1 MTEFGTLNWT
11 ILIVYILANLLL
23 GYVISKKV
31 STADD
36 FYLGQKQTPWWAI
49 GISVLATYV
58 SAMTFLGAPA
68 WAYKD
73 GLSVI
78 AIHLNYPLVIIVVI
92 TFFFPFFYNAGCASI
107 YEYQEKRFGKKAR
120 ALVSGIWLVSQT
132 MSSAAVLYATS
143 IVLSFITGIPEIAGI
158 VIVTI
163 IALIYTVMGG
173 ITAVIW
179 TDVIQS
185 GILLLGAGIIMYA
198 LIDSSTIPVMESLA
212 QLKEQGKTNPLNF
225 DFDFTNVTTVWSG
238 IFAMS
243 LYHITVYGTNQMMV
257 QRTLAAKNI
266 GDAKKSYLLMG
277 FCAFFVYF
285 FFIIMGILFYNHYQG
300 KTFDNENTIIL
311 EFAAEYGM
319 PGLMGII
326 ASAVMAASMSSLDS
340 AFNSLSTV
348 STLDF
353 YKKYYKPNES
363 DHHYL
368 NVSRMFTVF
377 WAAIIIVPAIMYH
390 LYSTG
395 SILEVLSKV
404 GSYFVG
410 AQLGMFGL
418 GFFSK
423 HASERGLLVGTLVG
437 VIAVAYTAIY
447 TDVAWPW
454 FAAIGAFVNVI
465 VTIVA
470 SIAID
475 GKQTEYSPYTVKGQ
489 IKSFADSGAP
499 TTENG
504 WYLVPGKVDKV
515 CYSLFGFFVFTLVFL
530 FSFELFI

>member
-1 MTEFGTLNWT
+1 
-11 ILIVYILANLLL
+11 
-23 GYVISKKV
+23 
-31 STADD
+31 
-36 FYLGQKQTPWWAI
+36 
-49 GISVLATYV
+49 
-58 SAMTFLGAPA
+58 
-68 WAYKD
+68 
-73 GLSVI
+73 
-78 AIHLNYPLVIIVVI
+78 
-92 TFFFPFFYNAGCASI
+92 
-107 YEYQEKRFGKKAR
+107 
-120 ALVSGIWLVSQT
+120 
-132 MSSAAVLYATS
+132 
-143 IVLSFITGIPEIAGI
+143 
-158 VIVTI
+158 
-163 IALIYTVMGG
+163 
-173 ITAVIW
+173 
-179 TDVIQS
+179 
-185 GILLLGAGIIMYA
+185 
-198 LIDSSTIPVMESLA
+198 
-212 QLKEQGKTNPLNF
+212 
-225 DFDFTNVTTVWSG
+225 
-238 IFAMS
+238 
-243 LYHITVYGTNQMMV
+243 
-257 QRTLAAKNI
+257 
-266 GDAKKSYLLMG
+266 
-277 FCAFFVYF
+277 
-285 FFIIMGILFYNHYQG
+285 
-300 KTFDNENTIIL
+300 
-311 EFAAEYGM
+311 M

-437 VIAVAYTAIY
+437 VVAVAYTAIY

-454 FAAIGAFVNVI
+454 YAAIGAFVNVF
-465 VTIVA
+465 VTIIA